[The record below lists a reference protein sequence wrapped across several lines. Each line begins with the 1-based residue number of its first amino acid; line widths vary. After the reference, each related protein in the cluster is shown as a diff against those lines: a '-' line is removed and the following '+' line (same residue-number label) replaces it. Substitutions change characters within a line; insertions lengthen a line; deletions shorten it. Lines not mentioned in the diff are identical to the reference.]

1 MAKIIFPRRDASQC
15 AACTL
20 LRLASM
26 LAFVTQWGQA
36 DSYSMITVQLVETSW
51 GFTANSAFVSCL
63 APLV

>member
-1 MAKIIFPRRDASQC
+1 
-15 AACTL
+15 
-20 LRLASM
+20 M